1 MTHHPNDRPNDVHYK
16 AALQFAQTVQ
26 LSKSNSSTGSVW
38 MDNDNREDGEIPHSE
53 CGVGLL
59 HALFYGD
66 RYHAAAESIF
76 RSLGLVNKK
85 DPYYDLV
92 VRPKALKLDRCVWNR
107 HAADAATC
115 ESVHGDTGKHLCSN
129 AKITASGDG
138 ECSCC

>member
-1 MTHHPNDRPNDVHYK
+1 MRAHVHGDVYLHVNMRSCSLDRCAYVVGRCLSLLLGISITTR
-16 AALQFAQTVQ
+16 LQTPPSPCPISSFAT
-26 LSKSNSSTGSVW
+26 SSS
-38 MDNDNREDGEIPHSE
+38 SS
-53 CGVGLL
+53 
-59 HALFYGD
+59 
-66 RYHAAAESIF
+66 AESIF